1 MLFIMEVKVKEVLQ
15 ERLAKLVGLFTLAEV
30 AAEHGVRGTQ
40 VQVEQVEEVR
50 VVTVR
55 KRVLMV
61 ALILA
66 EVAEV
71 MVLQRQDTL
80 LEVLELY

>member
-71 MVLQRQDTL
+71 MALQRQDTL

>member
-1 MLFIMEVKVKEVLQ
+1 VLFIMEVKVKEVLQ

-71 MVLQRQDTL
+71 MALQRQDTL

>member
-1 MLFIMEVKVKEVLQ
+1 MLFIVEVKVKEVLQ

-71 MVLQRQDTL
+71 MALQRQDTL